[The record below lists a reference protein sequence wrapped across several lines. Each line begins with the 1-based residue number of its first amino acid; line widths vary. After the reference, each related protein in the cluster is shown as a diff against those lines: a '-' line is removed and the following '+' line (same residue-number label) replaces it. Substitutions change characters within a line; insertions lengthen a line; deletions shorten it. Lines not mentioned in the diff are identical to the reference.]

1 MSTNTT
7 SYMSIF
13 EYTHISFK
21 YYYQKIEGEN
31 FIKARFSVYFRYYTR
46 LCHNGKLKKKTF
58 CFKKE
63 K

>member
-1 MSTNTT
+1 
-7 SYMSIF
+7 MSIF